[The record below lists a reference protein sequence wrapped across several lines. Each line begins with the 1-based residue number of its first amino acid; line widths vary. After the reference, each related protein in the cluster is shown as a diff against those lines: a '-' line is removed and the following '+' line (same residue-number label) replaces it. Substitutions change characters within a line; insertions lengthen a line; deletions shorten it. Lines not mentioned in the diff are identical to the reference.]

1 MLLQTYDESLRNYLI
16 SLNFQTIF
24 NIINIIQLLLIAP
37 LSYLFIWQLQLGVIG
52 VSIVRLIIEI
62 INFALMTVAYRRYAP
77 KEAFYDNEKF
87 SEIFIGKDF
96 RDFIGFAATV
106 FFGQFFEYMGMETG
120 TVYAGIYGDKDVTAS
135 WVSFFVILSCNYNI
149 GKGFANV
156 QRTNTGILL
165 GKKRFGEAK
174 KRASLGLVYNF
185 LLMVPVAVVVRVY
198 SYEIAGVFTQVE
210 GSRGVLGG
218 FIRTAALAGP
228 FDSCF
233 STLTT

>member
-16 SLNFQTIF
+16 SFNFQTIF

-37 LSYLFIWQLQLGVIG
+37 LSYIFIWHLELGVLG
-52 VSIVRLIIEI
+52 VSIVRLLIEL
-62 INFALMTVAYRRYAP
+62 INFASMTVAYMRYAP
-77 KEAFYDNEKF
+77 PEAFYQNEKF

-96 RDFIGFAATV
+96 LDFIGFAATI
-106 FFGQFFEYMGMETG
+106 FISQWFEYMGLETG
-120 TVYAGIYGDKDVTAS
+120 TIFTGIYGDEDVTAS
-135 WVSFFVILSCNYNI
+135 WVSFFVIVTCNYNI

-174 KRASLGLVYNF
+174 NVATWGLVYNF
-185 LLMVPVAVVVRVY
+185 VIMVPVAVALGIY

-218 FIRTAALAGP
+218 FIRTAALAFP